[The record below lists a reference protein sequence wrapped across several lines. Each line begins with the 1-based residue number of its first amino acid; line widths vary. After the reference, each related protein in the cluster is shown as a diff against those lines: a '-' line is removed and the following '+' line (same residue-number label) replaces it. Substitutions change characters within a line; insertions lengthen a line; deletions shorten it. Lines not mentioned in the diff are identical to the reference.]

1 MLMTR
6 TTDRERKRN
15 RNREAV
21 KTRRVELTYAGQLRK
36 VAQQVGMIID
46 GFPPGDP
53 ASVPTITDLLAKY
66 AEVLIPWATATASK
80 MLGEVNA
87 RDEQAWFA
95 HANEMS
101 RALRE
106 EIRSAPTGA
115 LMQALLAEQVTLIKS
130 LPLEAAKRVHDL
142 TLAGIEDGTR
152 AKEIAKE
159 IARSGEVSMG
169 RANLIART
177 EVARTASKLTE
188 ARAVHLGSDGYIWRT
203 SKDSDVRHSHKEM
216 EGKYVRW
223 DTPPKLSDGTVT
235 HAGQIYNCRCYPEP
249 VIPDA

>member
-1 MLMTR
+1 M
-6 TTDRERKRN
+6 
-15 RNREAV
+15 
-21 KTRRVELTYAGQLRK
+21 ELSYAGQLRK
-36 VAQQVGMIID
+36 VAQQVGAIID
-46 GFPPGDP
+46 GFQPGDP
-53 ASVPTITDLLAKY
+53 ETVPTITDMLAKY
-66 AEVLIPWATATASK
+66 AEMLIPWATATASR
-80 MLGEVNA
+80 MLGEVNR
-87 RDEQAWFA
+87 RDEQAWFS
-95 HANEMS
+95 HANDIS

-106 EIRSAPTGA
+106 EIRNAPTGA
-115 LMQALLAEQVTLIKS
+115 LLQERLAEQVTLIKS
-130 LPLEAAKRVHDL
+130 LPLDAAKRVHEL

-159 IARSGEVSMG
+159 IARSGEVSMN

-177 EVARTASKLTE
+177 EVARTASALTQ
-188 ARAVHLGSDGYIWRT
+188 ARAEHIGSEGYIWRT

-249 VIPDA
+249 VIPE

>member
-1 MLMTR
+1 M
-6 TTDRERKRN
+6 
-15 RNREAV
+15 
-21 KTRRVELTYAGQLRK
+21 KTRRVELSYAGQLRK
-36 VAQQVGMIID
+36 VAQQVGAIIN

-53 ASVPTITDLLAKY
+53 ESVPTITDMLAKY
-66 AEVLIPWATATASK
+66 AELLIPWATATASK

-106 EIRSAPTGA
+106 EIRNAPTGA

-159 IARSGEVSMG
+159 IARSGEVSAN
-169 RANLIART
+169 RANLIATT
-177 EVARTASKLTE
+177 EVSRTASMLTE
-188 ARAVHLGSDGYIWRT
+188 ARAVHIGSPGYFWRT
-203 SKDSDVRHSHKEM
+203 SEDSDVREDHRILN
-216 EGKYVRW
+216 GKFIPW
-223 DTPPKLSDGTVT
+223 DSPPIADRRTGARA
-235 HAGQIYNCRCYPEP
+235 HAGCIYRCRCYPEP
-249 VIPDA
+249 VIPDL